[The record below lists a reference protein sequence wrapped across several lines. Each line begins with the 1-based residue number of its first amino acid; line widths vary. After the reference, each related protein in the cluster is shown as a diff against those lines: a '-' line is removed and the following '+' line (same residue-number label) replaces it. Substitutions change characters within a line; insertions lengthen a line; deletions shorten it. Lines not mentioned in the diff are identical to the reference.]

1 MPDATYPV
9 DKFPIGLSQVTF
21 SPLVLT
27 SSHYLSTCNQWFT
40 CVHLS
45 ISHMTHNY
53 AFSITLTT
61 LALYQ
66 SSLWLF
72 EACSC
77 KPAPRGPPS
86 SIVQLSHLV
95 CSFLNI
101 PCVST
106 AHKRPNEFISLF
118 MFLFMYKFIESFM

>member
-106 AHKRPNEFISLF
+106 AHKKLNKFKKANKSPYSEF
-118 MFLFMYKFIESFM
+118 